1 MKHLH
6 LILLSTLL
14 SGIAVAQQDIQFSQA
29 LSNLYLFNPGAAG
42 MTNVGEFN
50 LGTRAQWL
58 SVSGRPVTYYAS
70 GNSQIRFG
78 KTDKPVLDEFSTT
91 RKSFYDS
98 PVRTIGLKHIVGGK
112 VMSDAIGPFS
122 KTTAMGS
129 YAIHL
134 PLTKKINIGLG
145 VGVGFSSFS
154 IDQGK
159 VTLGQSDDGAYQS
172 YLGSSSR
179 QNFLDLQSGFVMY
192 NDHFY
197 LGVSGSQLLK
207 NTTQFKGI
215 ETGSNFER
223 HYYFMGS
230 YRFDLGQKYGFEPL
244 VIVKNTVG
252 SPISLDA
259 GARFHYYRIGWI
271 SLGYRGK
278 SALTAGFGFNVMKQ
292 FRVAYAYD
300 MGIAGLRS
308 YGNGTHELQLGFIF
322 GHRRNMEKEFK
333 EQKKKE
339 LEQKTDDEL
348 KVGTE

>member
-1 MKHLH
+1 MKQLH
-6 LILLSTLL
+6 ITFFSMLL
-14 SGIAVAQQDIQFSQA
+14 SGLAIGQQDIQFSQA
-29 LSNLYLFNPGAAG
+29 LSNPYLFNPGAAG
-42 MTNVGEFN
+42 MTNVAEFN

-70 GNSQIRFG
+70 GQSQIRFG
-78 KTDKPVLDEFSTT
+78 KTDKPVLDEFTTT

-112 VMSDAIGPFS
+112 VLSDAIGPFS
-122 KTTAMGS
+122 KTSAMGS

-145 VGVGFSSFS
+145 VGLGLSSFS

-159 VTLGQSDDGAYQS
+159 VSLGQADDGAYLS

-179 QNFLDLQSGFVMY
+179 QNFLDVQSGFVLY
-192 NDHFY
+192 NDRFY
-197 LGVSGSQLLK
+197 IGISGSQLLK

-223 HYYFMGS
+223 HFYFMGS
-230 YRFDLGQKYGFEPL
+230 YRFDIQKKYGFEPL

-252 SPISLDA
+252 SPVSLDA

-300 MGIAGLRS
+300 MGIGGLRS
-308 YGNGTHELQLGFIF
+308 YGNGTHEIQLGIIL

-333 EQKKKE
+333 EQQQ
-339 LEQKTDDEL
+339 EQEEQTDDEL
-348 KVGTE
+348 KIGTE